1 MVSLQCT
8 GAGPKIYNWMPLL
21 RSIKLYTHTIPNHLI
36 QCNTTQYH
44 AKPRNSLAPW
54 QQDASVLLRQL
65 RGRSQHFAAV
75 SPRPPISCSAYYTKD
90 TALRRVFYKVLEIV
104 FPHGNWQNPPHPP
117 LWHNSPPF
125 APPSSDILQEINCF
139 ALQLNIS
146 IHLLL
151 DSLLFSSLNKWVSV
165 LFSQKLLHSSTHQYI
180 ACCACSL

>member
-1 MVSLQCT
+1 M
-8 GAGPKIYNWMPLL
+8 
-21 RSIKLYTHTIPNHLI
+21 PNHAILSPPGNRMPPYSSGSSEVVH
-36 QCNTTQYH
+36 NT
-44 AKPRNSLAPW
+44 
-54 QQDASVLLRQL
+54 LLQFSQGL
-65 RGRSQHFAAV
+65 RYPAA
-75 SPRPPISCSAYYTKD
+75 RTTLKTLHC
-90 TALRRVFYKVLEIV
+90 VFYKVLEIV
-104 FPHGNWQNPPHPP
+104 FPRGNWQNPPHPP

>member
-1 MVSLQCT
+1 MVSLQRT

-75 SPRPPISCSAYYTKD
+75 SPGVRYPAARTTLKTLHC
-90 TALRRVFYKVLEIV
+90 VFYKVLEIV
-104 FPHGNWQNPPHPP
+104 FPRGNRQNPPHPP

>member
-1 MVSLQCT
+1 MQYY
-8 GAGPKIYNWMPLL
+8 A
-21 RSIKLYTHTIPNHLI
+21 IPC
-36 QCNTTQYH
+36 QTTQFSRPL
-44 AKPRNSLAPW
+44 ATGCLRTPPAAPRSFTTLCCSFPW
-54 QQDASVLLRQL
+54 
-65 RGRSQHFAAV
+65 
-75 SPRPPISCSAYYTKD
+75 PPISCSAYYTKD

-104 FPHGNWQNPPHPP
+104 FPRGNWQNPPHPP